1 MRVRPSKRCA
11 TCGHDLSATDDPLC
25 SECGNPRDG
34 LRFTPSTP
42 ARLRSLAHG
51 FRSLR
56 QAGKAFAS
64 SLLAVLGC
72 IFIALVR
79 SVVVSGRS
87 DTGSLWSA
95 IDAFSSALL
104 VMAVLVVIALAAYG
118 FVRLWIGLARL
129 RNSAGWDEHLRS
141 CASQSLALSISAT
154 VVAGILVTSTP
165 DWKTETVGFWLALVG
180 SAALLSQHLSLVN
193 LRVVCEQRRGWR
205 ASMPGPVAM
214 TLLIVLTLGA
224 AIGNK
229 PTDPLLPPF
238 ALLVATLGLVSQLG
252 KFAAVESHVTE
263 LADEAERASSASGA
277 QADLSPSGRG
287 DPS

>member
-1 MRVRPSKRCA
+1 MRPSKRCA
-11 TCGHDLSATDDPLC
+11 TCGHDLSATDNPLC

-34 LRFTPSTP
+34 LRFTPSTSP
-42 ARLRSLAHG
+42 RLRLLAHA
-51 FRSLR
+51 FQSLR
-56 QAGKAFAS
+56 QAGKTFSAS
-64 SLLAVLGC
+64 LVALLAAVPIG
-72 IFIALVR
+72 LVR
-79 SVVVSGRS
+79 GIVVSGQS
-87 DTGSLWSA
+87 DKGSLQSA
-95 IDAFSSALL
+95 VDTVTSTLL
-104 VMAVLVVIALAAYG
+104 VTAVCVVIALAAFG

-141 CASQSLALSISAT
+141 CASRSLALSIPAT
-154 VVAGILVTSTP
+154 VVAGILVASTP
-165 DWKTETVGFWLALVG
+165 DWKTETVGFWFALVG
-180 SAALLSQHLSLVN
+180 SAALLSQHLLLVN
-193 LRVVCEQRRGWR
+193 LRVVCERRRGWR

-214 TLLIVLTLGA
+214 TLLIVLTLGT

-238 ALLVATLGLVSQLG
+238 AFLVAILGLVSQLG